1 MTWFSD
7 GKQKIASNYIS
18 GKLDGEFL
26 EWDKDGKKISE
37 GYYKNTKKWSGFFG
51 DDHYLEGQR
60 GSLVRNFYKNGQK
73 RLRES

>member
-7 GKQKIASNYIS
+7 GKQKIASNYIA

-37 GYYKNTKKWSGFFG
+37 GYYKNTKKWSGF
-51 DDHYLEGQR
+51 LEMIII
-60 GSLVRNFYKNGQK
+60 
-73 RLRES
+73 